1 MHRPHSSA
9 HRNRL
14 ADETSPYLLQH
25 AGNPVDWHPW
35 GPEALEQARAEDK
48 PILLSIGYSAC
59 HWCHVMAHESFEDEA
74 TAAVMNASFVNIK
87 VDREERPDLDRIY
100 QTAHQM
106 LTQRGGGWPL
116 TMFLSPRDHRPFFGG
131 TYFPVEPKYGMPAFR
146 DVLQRVAA
154 YYAQHG
160 AEIASQGDA
169 LVQVFGELL
178 PPPAE
183 AGLELSRVPLGQA
196 RESLQRDFDGRFGGF
211 GDAPKFPHPMNLEFL
226 LRTWR
231 ATADGDHP
239 DLQALYMATL
249 TLTRMA
255 EGGLYD
261 QLGGGFCRYSVDP
274 YWMIPHF
281 EKMLYDNGQL
291 LAVTAQAAVATGD
304 PLFRRVT
311 EETADWMLRDMAH
324 PAGGYYSTLDAD
336 SEGHEGRFYVWTPD
350 QVRELVTP
358 GEYAVLSKRFGL
370 DREANF
376 EGLWHLHVF
385 KGHVAGGGGDRA
397 QRRRGDACAR
407 CRASEAA
414 RGAQRPRLAGPRR
427 EDPHG
432 MERARNRRPRR
443 RRTNARARRLCRIR
457 GARRC
462 VPARA
467 LLVRRP
473 PACGPQGRSIT
484 LPGLPGRPRIP
495 RLGPAR
501 AAAGAVARAVAGL
514 GDRTRRHDARALRGP
529 RSRRL
534 LLHRRRSR
542 AVDPEA
548 EDVWRRCH
556 AFGQRRCRPST
567 DPARAPA
574 RRDALPR
581 RRRAHAARVLGRAGE
596 ISPRAH
602 LTARGTR
609 RTDRPAGH
617 RRRTRAARGPRHL
630 AHRTRQA
637 LRPAALRGGHSGRR
651 DGSARRPRRQA
662 AQQQRSRTCVAE

>member
-1 MHRPHSSA
+1 MHDQRLSREKAAVAAQDARADERVRVDVGVAQEPVAVADDAARAPLAKPVSGVLAVSTSLLKIQRCPAARRLSSLGLRRSSGNSSPSRVA
-9 HRNRL
+9 SGACVICRFTRSDIVPAFYPTRTAQPCIVLTPAPIATAL

-385 KGHVAGGGGDRA
+385 KGHVAGGRGDRA
-397 QRRRGDACAR
+397 QRRR
-407 CRASEAA
+407 
-414 RGAQRPRLAGPRR
+414 
-427 EDPHG
+427 
-432 MERARNRRPRR
+432 
-443 RRTNARARRLCRIR
+443 
-457 GARRC
+457 
-462 VPARA
+462 
-467 LLVRRP
+467 
-473 PACGPQGRSIT
+473 
-484 LPGLPGRPRIP
+484 
-495 RLGPAR
+495 
-501 AAAGAVARAVAGL
+501 
-514 GDRTRRHDARALRGP
+514 
-529 RSRRL
+529 
-534 LLHRRRSR
+534 
-542 AVDPEA
+542 
-548 EDVWRRCH
+548 
-556 AFGQRRCRPST
+556 
-567 DPARAPA
+567 
-574 RRDALPR
+574 
-581 RRRAHAARVLGRAGE
+581 
-596 ISPRAH
+596 
-602 LTARGTR
+602 
-609 RTDRPAGH
+609 
-617 RRRTRAARGPRHL
+617 RRRTRSTPGARSCSPRATAASGRAATRRSSRAGTASQSPASPPPHARSSATTMSNPRRAPL
-630 AHRTRQA
+630 RSCASIAGTRAACLRCTRTVAHA
-637 LRPAALRGGHSGRR
+637 SRPTWTTTHSSPGACSSCCRR
-651 DGSARRPRRQA
+651 DGTGRGSPGRSNSPTRCSST
-662 AQQQRSRTCVAE
+662 SRTAKPAASSSPPTITSS

>member
-1 MHRPHSSA
+1 MHPQHPST

-160 AEIASQGDA
+160 ADIARQGDA

-178 PPPAE
+178 PPPAA
-183 AGLELSRVPLGQA
+183 AGLELSRAPLGQA
-196 RESLQRDFDGRFGGF
+196 RASLQRDFDGRFGGF

-291 LAVTAQAAVATGD
+291 LAVSAQAAVATGD
-304 PLFRRVT
+304 ALFRRVT
-311 EETADWMLRDMAH
+311 GETADWMLRDMAH

-336 SEGHEGRFYVWTPD
+336 SEGHEGKFYVWTPD
-350 QVRELVTP
+350 QVRELADDRRVRRP
-358 GEYAVLSKRFGL
+358 LEALRPRPRGELRRAVASAR
-370 DREANF
+370 
-376 EGLWHLHVF
+376 VQ
-385 KGHVAGGGGDRA
+385 GHVAGGRGDRA
-397 QRRRGDACAR
+397 QRRRRDACAR

-427 EDPHG
+427 EDPHR
-432 MERARNRRPRR
+432 MERPRNRRPRR
-443 RRTNARARRLCRIR
+443 RRTSARARRLRGIR

-467 LLVRRP
+467 LLVRGP
-473 PACGPQGRSIT
+473 PACGAQGRSLT
-484 LPGLPGRPRIP
+484 LPRLPGRPRIP

-501 AAAGAVARAVAGL
+501 AAAGAVARAVARL
-514 GDRTRRHDARALRGP
+514 GDRTRRHDARST
-529 RSRRL
+529 SR
-534 LLHRRRSR
+534 
-542 AVDPEA
+542 
-548 EDVWRRCH
+548 
-556 AFGQRRCRPST
+556 
-567 DPARAPA
+567 
-574 RRDALPR
+574 
-581 RRRAHAARVLGRAGE
+581 
-596 ISPRAH
+596 
-602 LTARGTR
+602 TAT
-609 RTDRPAGH
+609 
-617 RRRTRAARGPRHL
+617 
-630 AHRTRQA
+630 
-637 LRPAALRGGHSGRR
+637 PAAS
-651 DGSARRPRRQA
+651 SSPPTIT
-662 AQQQRSRTCVAE
+662 SS